1 MTGGRAQGYLLV
13 LIAVVLWAGLGVIGK
28 GLYRLGV
35 EPLTVVT
42 FRTLF
47 ACGLLF
53 AILALLEPGL
63 LQVQARRLPAL
74 VLYGLVA
81 VALNYACYF
90 YALKY
95 TTVTAAIV
103 IVYAHPA
110 LVALLARPIF
120 GEPLDRWKLLALGL
134 TLSGV
139 FLVAQGYAPEG
150 FALNLRGALLAL
162 AAAFAI
168 TFYNLMG
175 KRLLRDLDSWTIIA
189 YGFLFGGIALL
200 GWWGWKGEHRLAY
213 PGLAWGLIVLL
224 AVFPS
229 ILAYGLYLRALG
241 RLEAGRAA
249 IIATLEPVL
258 ASLLA
263 FLALGELVEPL
274 QVLGGLLVLGGVIIL
289 QARRPSG

>member
-1 MTGGRAQGYLLV
+1 MRGGQVGGYLLV
-13 LIAVVLWAGLGVIGK
+13 LIAVILWSGLGVVGK

-42 FRTLF
+42 FRALF
-47 ACGLLF
+47 ACGLIFTTLVLF
-53 AILALLEPGL
+53 KPGL
-63 LQVQARRLPAL
+63 LLVQARQFPAL

-81 VALNYACYF
+81 VALNYASYF

-95 TTVTAAIV
+95 TTVTTAIV

-134 TLSGV
+134 TLGGV
-139 FLVAQGYAPEG
+139 FLVAQGYAPER
-150 FALNLRGALLAL
+150 FALNLRGVLLAL
-162 AAAFAI
+162 AASLAI

-175 KRLLRDLDSWTIIA
+175 KRLLRDLNSWAIIA
-189 YGFLFGGIALL
+189 YGFLFGGAFLAS
-200 GWWGWKGEHRLAY
+200 WWGWQGEHRLAY
-213 PGLAWGLIVLL
+213 PGLAWGLIAFL
-224 AVFPS
+224 ALFPS
-229 ILAYGLYLRALG
+229 ILAYGLYLRALKH
-241 RLEAGRAA
+241 LEAGQAA
-249 IIATLEPVL
+249 IISTLEPVL

-263 FLALGELVEPL
+263 FLALGELVEPPQL
-274 QVLGGLLVLGGVIIL
+274 LGGLLVLAVVVIL

>member
-1 MTGGRAQGYLLV
+1 MTGSRVQGYLLV
-13 LIAVVLWAGLGVIGK
+13 LIAVILWSGLGVIGK

-42 FRTLF
+42 FRALF
-47 ACGLLF
+47 ACGLVF
-53 AILALLEPGL
+53 IILALFKPRL
-63 LQVQARRLPAL
+63 LRVQARQLPAL
-74 VLYGLVA
+74 ALYGLVA

-95 TTVTAAIV
+95 TTVTTAIV

-120 GEPLDRWKLLALGL
+120 GEPLDRWKLLALSL
-134 TLSGV
+134 TLGGV

-175 KRLLRDLDSWTIIA
+175 KRLLRDLDSWAIIA

-200 GWWGWKGEHRLAY
+200 SWWGWQGEHRLAY
-213 PGLAWGLIVLL
+213 PGLAWGLIALL
-224 AVFPS
+224 ALFPS
-229 ILAYGLYLRALG
+229 ILAYGLYLRALK

-249 IIATLEPVL
+249 IVATLEPVL

-263 FLALGELVEPL
+263 FLVLGELVELP
-274 QVLGGLLVLGGVIIL
+274 QVLGGLLVLAGVIIL
-289 QARRPSG
+289 QARQPSG